1 MMYLRDSSETADYPA
16 TSVVVWPHLYRYP
29 VARKYLDVM
38 ETHLAGEVREY
49 RRTVLQNDAEGGA
62 RKGFFHAPVNL
73 SLVTHKLREDIM
85 ANGIE
90 STVT

>member
-1 MMYLRDSSETADYPA
+1 
-16 TSVVVWPHLYRYP
+16 
-29 VARKYLDVM
+29 M

-49 RRTVLQNDAEGGA
+49 LGTVLQNDAEGGA
-62 RKGFFHAPVNL
+62 RKGLFHAPVYL

-85 ANGIE
+85 AKRRQ